1 MIALSDVMTL
11 DRMAHM
17 VKETCDRVPGHVFS
31 TRDLVACYYIYPEK
45 EIYKALSH
53 LGNVVDFPYVEK
65 GEPVKRYGRDNY
77 PNLWRCPST
86 GPCELPVLRK
96 VVPVTLDA
104 RVLDVE
110 RDMNY
115 KVAGLEQRIAEL
127 EAQLGER
134 IKTVEM
140 LLGI

>member
-31 TRDLVACYYIYPEK
+31 TRDLVACYYNYPEK
-45 EIYKALSH
+45 EVYKALAH
-53 LGNVVDFPYVEK
+53 LGKTENFPYVEK
-65 GEPVKRYGRDNY
+65 GEPIARYGRDTR
-77 PNLWRCPST
+77 PNLWRCPSS

-96 VVPVTLDA
+96 AVPVTLGA

-115 KVAGLEQRIAEL
+115 KIAGLEQRIAEL

-140 LLGI
+140 LLDI